1 MRVTIS
7 ICDCGLRQF
16 RIVAGIL
23 RWNCFDMFSSAI
35 DHLVVT
41 SPTLAAGIQF
51 VEQKL
56 GCRMQ
61 PGGQHPRMGTH
72 NALLRIGV
80 DCYLEVISIDPDAV
94 PPARSRWFELDM
106 LLPDARPRLATW
118 VMRTNDIF
126 KVTNATHAVLGVIEE
141 MSRGALEWQITIPP
155 DGRLPYSGLAPA
167 VIQWKGEDH
176 PASKLADSSVSLV
189 QLAGHHPD
197 AGFITDFLNAAHF
210 EGPFLVVESTAEMS
224 IGLKAT
230 FLTPNGLIDL

>member
-1 MRVTIS
+1 
-7 ICDCGLRQF
+7 
-16 RIVAGIL
+16 
-23 RWNCFDMFSSAI
+23 MFSGAI

-61 PGGQHPRMGTH
+61 PGGRHPRMGTH

-94 PPARSRWFELDM
+94 PPVRSRWFEMDK

-126 KVTNATHAVLGVIEE
+126 KVTNVTGAALGVVEE
-141 MSRGALEWQITIPP
+141 MSRGALEWQITIPS
-155 DGRLPYSGLAPA
+155 DGQLPFSGLAPA
-167 VIQWKGEDH
+167 VIQWKGDDH
-176 PASKLADSSVSLV
+176 PASKLADSSVSLL
-189 QLAGHHPD
+189 QLTGHHPD
-197 AGFITDFLNAAHF
+197 AETIRDLLNALHF
-210 EGPFLVVESTAEMS
+210 EGPYMVAEATADIP

-230 FLTPNGLIDL
+230 FQTPNGLIVLSE